1 MNIRPMLF
9 IQPFKTSPLRLTQ
22 VFMLVCLLW
31 LANDKSFAAE
41 QNASVVKLLAKY
53 TELSKQLSNNQFHRQ
68 LYLNSEESQHD
79 LKGEIYAVVDY
90 PFTTF
95 NSALNNPAHWC
106 DALILNINIKYCHTA
121 SNQEGD
127 TLALNIGKK
136 YFQQLEQ
143 SYRVE
148 FKYREITS
156 TPNYFSAE
164 LDSKSGPLDTYDYR
178 ILIEATPLKDG
189 HTFLHFTYAYSFGFT
204 GRIAMQTYLATLG
217 RNKVGFT
224 IDENTANEKPQY
236 IQGVRGVVERNTM
249 RYYLAIDAYLAALK
263 APSQDQL
270 EQGLQQWY
278 SATEQ
283 YARQLHEVERV
294 DYLEMKHLE
303 YQRQQTAQ

>member
-9 IQPFKTSPLRLTQ
+9 IQPFKISPLRLTQ
-22 VFMLVCLLW
+22 VFVLVCLLW

-41 QNASVVKLLAKY
+41 QNTSVVKLLAKY
-53 TELSKQLSNNQFHRQ
+53 TELAKQLNNNQFHRP

-90 PFTTF
+90 PFSTF
-95 NSALNNPAHWC
+95 NSALSNPAHWC

-121 SNQEGD
+121 RNQEGD
-127 TLALNIGKK
+127 TLTLNIGKK
-136 YFQQLEQ
+136 YYQQIEQ

-148 FKYREITS
+148 FKYREIIS

-224 IDENTANEKPQY
+224 IDENTTNEKPQY

-270 EQGLQQWY
+270 ERGLQQWY

-283 YARQLHEVERV
+283 YARQLHEVDLV

-303 YQRQQTAQ
+303 YQRQQTVQ